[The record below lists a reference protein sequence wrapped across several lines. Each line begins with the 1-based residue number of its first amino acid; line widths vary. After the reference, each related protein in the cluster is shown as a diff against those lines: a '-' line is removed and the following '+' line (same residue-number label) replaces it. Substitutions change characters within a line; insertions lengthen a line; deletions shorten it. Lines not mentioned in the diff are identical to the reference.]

1 MNKSTV
7 QQLIDAVI
15 QFRKEREWQKLMRLR
30 DVAIAT
36 SLEAAE
42 LLDHFK
48 WKDDKEIKEYV
59 KKHKKEI
66 EEETMDVLFNVLL
79 MVEGLGVNVDTAFFE
94 KMKKN
99 NKKYPVEKVKGKNPH
114 I

>member
-1 MNKSTV
+1 MNKKTIHELMQEV
-7 QQLIDAVI
+7 VK
-15 QFRKEREWQKLMRLR
+15 FREDREWETLTNLK
-30 DVAIAT
+30 DTAIAT

-48 WKDDKEIKEYV
+48 WKTDKEIKQYV
-59 KKHKKEI
+59 SKHKNEI
-66 EEETMDVLFNVLL
+66 EEEVVDVLFNVLL
-79 MVEGLGVNVDTAFFE
+79 MAERLGTNIDVVFFE

-114 I
+114 L